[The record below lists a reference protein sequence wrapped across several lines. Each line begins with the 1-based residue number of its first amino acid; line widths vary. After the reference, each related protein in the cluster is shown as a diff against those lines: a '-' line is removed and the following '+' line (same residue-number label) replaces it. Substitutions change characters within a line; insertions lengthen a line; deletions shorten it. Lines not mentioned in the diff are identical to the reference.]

1 MPLKFRAATP
11 ADHPRL
17 EAMIIASFEPITW
30 ARKADERFG
39 PLNGMDWRRRWQL
52 RLANVFATQHILVAE
67 QDGEIVAM
75 ASGSIEEPTRLGFI
89 DLLAVDP
96 RFQGRGYGR
105 AMLRAMLEYFKS
117 RGCEHAHLECLVDNQ
132 TGNRLYQSEGFVE
145 VARSI
150 RWFIKI
156 P

>member
-1 MPLKFRAATP
+1 MSLRFRLATA

-17 EAMIIASFEPITW
+17 QQMVIDSFEPITW
-30 ARKADERFG
+30 ARRADELFG
-39 PLNGMDWRRRWQL
+39 PLNGMDWRRRWGL
-52 RLANVFATQHILVAE
+52 RMAGVFATQYILVGE
-67 QDGEIVAM
+67 EDGEIVAM
-75 ASGSIEEPTRLGFI
+75 ASGTIEEPTRLGFI
-89 DLLAVDP
+89 DLLAVDR

-105 AMLRAMLEYFKS
+105 AMLRAILAYLKQQ
-117 RGCEHAHLECLVDNQ
+117 GCEHAHLECLVDNEA
-132 TGNRLYQSEGFVE
+132 GNRLYQSEGFVE